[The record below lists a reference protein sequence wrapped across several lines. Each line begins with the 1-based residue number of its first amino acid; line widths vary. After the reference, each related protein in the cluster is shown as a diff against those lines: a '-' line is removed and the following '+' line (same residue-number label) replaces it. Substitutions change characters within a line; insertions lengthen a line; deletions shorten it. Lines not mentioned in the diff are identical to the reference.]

1 MEVKSNVLIY
11 TKMPYNLFEMVDDN
25 WYNLSKIE
33 ESSSNLNCEGRLYE
47 KNISNFIGVVFG
59 FYSGMY

>member
-1 MEVKSNVLIY
+1 M
-11 TKMPYNLFEMVDDN
+11 FEMVDDN

-47 KNISNFIGVVFG
+47 KNISNFIGVVFC
-59 FYSGMY
+59 FNSGMY